1 VVVDGVLVDGI
12 LLHLRQSFLLD
23 SLIGVCDLSH
33 GRHALDSLILFFVD
47 LIELGLPLFATGIL
61 TDLMLNHG
69 TLVLLN
75 QLLELHIFVVV
86 QGKHIN

>member
-1 VVVDGVLVDGI
+1 MVVDGVLVDCI
-12 LLHLRQSFLLD
+12 LLHLRQSLLLD

-33 GRHALDSLILFFVD
+33 GGHALDPLILLFED
-47 LIELGLPLFATGIL
+47 LIELGLPLFATLIL
-61 TDLMLNHG
+61 TDLMVNHG

-86 QGKHIN
+86 QSKHNN